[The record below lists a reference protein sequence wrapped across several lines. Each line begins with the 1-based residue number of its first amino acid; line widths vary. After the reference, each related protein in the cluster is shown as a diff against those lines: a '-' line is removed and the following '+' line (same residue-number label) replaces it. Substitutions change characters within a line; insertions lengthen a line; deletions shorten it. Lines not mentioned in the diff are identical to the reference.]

1 MTSTIHKIQDKSI
14 IIRKRVESL
23 LPGSKLNRDRH
34 IIIKAFDQIN
44 IFYEQLFDET
54 EDYSFREASIRFYNA
69 ASIDLFASQEKAKEI
84 ILKEL
89 SKISELQLNK
99 VCL

>member
-1 MTSTIHKIQDKSI
+1 LTKSI
-14 IIRKRVESL
+14 
-23 LPGSKLNRDRH
+23 
-34 IIIKAFDQIN
+34 
-44 IFYEQLFDET
+44 
-54 EDYSFREASIRFYNA
+54 EASIRFYNA